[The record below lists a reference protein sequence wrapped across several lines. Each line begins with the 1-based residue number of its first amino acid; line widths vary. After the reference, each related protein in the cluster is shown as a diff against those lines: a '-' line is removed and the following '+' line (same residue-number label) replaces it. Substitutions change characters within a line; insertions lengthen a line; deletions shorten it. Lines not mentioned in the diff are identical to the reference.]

1 MEVTAEL
8 IFKAL
13 AFVIYL
19 ICTNFLVVNV
29 YVTFTTFLSGETIET
44 TTKKVPFDEEIQI
57 PSVAVCL
64 KNPFKDVNKRM
75 YTLEEYD
82 KNSRLENDTHTKVN
96 VSNTFKPVDGLI
108 TWKMEYIN
116 TLPFGKCLLYEI
128 KQKVSE

>member
-29 YVTFTTFLSGETIET
+29 SVTFTAYLSGETIET

-57 PSVAVCL
+57 PCFA
-64 KNPFKDVNKRM
+64 
-75 YTLEEYD
+75 
-82 KNSRLENDTHTKVN
+82 
-96 VSNTFKPVDGLI
+96 
-108 TWKMEYIN
+108 
-116 TLPFGKCLLYEI
+116 
-128 KQKVSE
+128 